1 MGAAMTL
8 SDSFSRIFEGLATA
22 RVMCLGDVM
31 LDHFLYGEVSR
42 ISPEAPVPVFRVV
55 RDNLMLGGAGNVA
68 RNLSALGSAS
78 TFVAAV
84 GDDAAGA
91 EVARLLSAEPSVTAH
106 LHPLPGRRTTE
117 KSRFVAGVQQLLR
130 ADREETDD
138 LDPKAE
144 QAILDTLAAN
154 FPGIGALALSDYGKG
169 LLTPRVLAAGLALAA
184 ENGIPAIV
192 DPKGRDY
199 RRYRGAFLATP
210 NRAELA
216 EAVGHPVSG
225 DEAIVEAAKQLMQ
238 DCGIRNLL
246 VTRSQ
251 DGMTLVEEGGAVTHI
266 AAEAREVFDVSG
278 AGDTVVATLAAAL
291 AAGGG
296 LLDAARLANL
306 AGGIVVGKI
315 GTATASAAEIRAA
328 AQALTGGH
336 ANGKVLPRAAAAARV
351 RAWQEQGLTVGFA
364 NGCFDLLHPGH
375 VSLLRQARAA
385 CDKLVVG
392 LNGDAS
398 VRRLKGETRPVQDE
412 TARAL
417 VLAAMEDVDAV
428 TIFDEDTPFELI
440 SLLRP
445 DLLVKGADYAGK
457 TVVGA
462 DLVTQS
468 GGRVVLATLEPGF
481 STTGTVRKLTQG
493 RG

>member
-1 MGAAMTL
+1 MTL
-8 SDSFSRIFEGLATA
+8 SDGFARIFDGLSGA

-31 LDHFLYGEVSR
+31 LDHFIYGEVSR

-68 RNLSALGSAS
+68 RNLSALSSAS
-78 TFVAAV
+78 VFVACV
-84 GDDAAGA
+84 GDDAAGHEIAALLAA
-91 EVARLLSAEPSVTAH
+91 EAHVEPC

-130 ADREETDD
+130 ADREEIDE
-138 LDPKAE
+138 LDPAT
-144 QAILDTLAAN
+144 QAAILDTVVATI
-154 FPGIGALALSDYGKG
+154 PDCGALALSDYGKG
-169 LLTPRVLAAGLALAA
+169 LLTPRVLAEVLALAEA
-184 ENGIPAIV
+184 RGIPAIV

-210 NRAELA
+210 HRAELA
-216 EAVGHPVSG
+216 VAVGHAVNG
-225 DEAIVEAAKQLMQ
+225 DADIVAAAKRLMQ

-266 AAEAREVFDVSG
+266 AAQAREVFDVSG

-296 LLDAARLANL
+296 LIDAARLANL

-315 GTATASAAEIRAA
+315 GTATATAAEIRAA

-336 ANGKVLPRAAAAARV
+336 SNGKVMDRSVAATRV
-351 RAWQEQGLTVGFA
+351 RDWREQGLTVGFT

-385 CDKLVVG
+385 CDRLVVG
-392 LNGDAS
+392 LNSDAS
-398 VRRLKGETRPVQDE
+398 VRRLKGETRPVQE
-412 TARAL
+412 QVARAT
-417 VLAAMEDVDAV
+417 VLAAMQDVDGV
-428 TIFDEDTPFELI
+428 VIFDEDTPFDLI
-440 SLLRP
+440 RALLP
-445 DLLVKGADYAGK
+445 DVLVKGADYAGK

-462 DLVTQS
+462 DVVAAA
-468 GGRVVLATLEPGF
+468 GGRVILADLEPGF
-481 STTGTVRKLTQG
+481 STSNTVRKLSEA